1 MDITEEKILCTA
13 TWNINCEN
21 YAGVYGTLA
30 ELKAAIKEMIE
41 LINDMDGTQVEFPAD
56 LWGQFVGEAHYQ
68 WQKTAGNDKATCL
81 EYVFE
86 DGSSLF
92 ASTMPKVMSQKLFNE
107 KNKALTA
114 AHDALVVLGDWL
126 ESQKLDKEFTSHPLM
141 SSGDIMT
148 HKPLGNII
156 YQTLSKIR
164 AALSGKVKK

>member
-21 YAGVYGTLA
+21 RTSVHGTLA
-30 ELKAAIKEMIE
+30 EMKSAIKEMIE
-41 LINDMDGTQVEFPAD
+41 LINDMDGTQVEFSAD

-68 WQKTAGNDKATCL
+68 WQKTAGNDKSACL

-92 ASTMPKVMSQKLFNE
+92 ASTMPKVMASALFAE

-126 ESQKLDKEFTSHPLM
+126 ENTGQEQQYIQHPLL
-141 SSGDIMT
+141 SPEDITLETIVRNTIKTIRLASG
-148 HKPLGNII
+148 
-156 YQTLSKIR
+156 SKR
-164 AALSGKVKK
+164 KS